1 MTANIIKKQKN
12 SKRKMLRKACEDEK
26 LIILSFY
33 NVSVHLKLIFDSG
46 ELNAGTVCAKFG
58 HTASDGKNHKILFY
72 GDP

>member
-1 MTANIIKKQKN
+1 M
-12 SKRKMLRKACEDEK
+12 
-26 LIILSFY
+26 
-33 NVSVHLKLIFDSG
+33 SVHLKLIFDSG